1 MRGFDNFVCGG
12 RADAFDDLHIDRAG
26 TASQDVALIVTEDEI
41 NIMARCKEDE
51 MFFFF
56 LDGYPTEMERSVVNS
71 SITDPCPLRSKRD
84 AVFSTAYGLDKLA
97 LRSWHGDPLISL
109 PIKPFYEA
117 INAISAISL
126 NVAVRLSAITG
137 PSK

>member
-1 MRGFDNFVCGG
+1 MHLMTCTSIAQGPPAKTSLLSSQTDN
-12 RADAFDDLHIDRAG
+12 A
-26 TASQDVALIVTEDEI
+26 TEDEI

-71 SITDPCPLRSKRD
+71 SITDPCPL
-84 AVFSTAYGLDKLA
+84 LA

-126 NVAVRLSAITG
+126 VF
-137 PSK
+137 